1 MTFLSFFFIL
11 ASLLSFVW
19 AQVLLKRAMEATRKS
34 GFRNLR
40 FISRVVGGIALM
52 TISFFLTLGLLQRF
66 DLSYL
71 YPFQGLSVIII
82 SLMAA
87 VMLKEKLTLQLT
99 IGALLISAGIVLVSL
114 INAGQSF
121 ASAAEFILSIWS
133 AAGS

>member
-1 MTFLSFFFIL
+1 
-11 ASLLSFVW
+11 
-19 AQVLLKRAMEATRKS
+19 MEATRKS
-34 GFRNLR
+34 GLRNLR
-40 FISRVVGGIALM
+40 FILRVAGGIVLM

-99 IGALLISAGIVLVSL
+99 VGALLISTGIVLVSL
-114 INAGQSF
+114 S
-121 ASAAEFILSIWS
+121 
-133 AAGS
+133 